1 MDSQIAFFP
10 SRFADRVQRLLERVE
25 YRRAESPEDKEA
37 IYRLRYDAY
46 MREGA
51 IEPDASGAF
60 SDAFDEV
67 SNVWIIGMFI
77 DGELAS
83 SIRFHVAASEDAPLP
98 ANTVF
103 PDVLGPRLRQG
114 QIIVDPTRF
123 VTRLEFSRRFAEM
136 PYLTVRPGWMAGEF
150 FKADFILATIRS
162 EHQGYYRRVFGH
174 EPWCAAR
181 DYPTLKKP
189 IACMGLDY
197 FAMRDRVQQRYPF
210 YKSTA
215 VERDVLF
222 GRSSNPAAASSGA
235 IGWNA
240 ATPAKV

>member
-77 DGELAS
+77 DGEQIGRA
-83 SIRFHVAASEDAPLP
+83 HV
-98 ANTVF
+98 
-103 PDVLGPRLRQG
+103 
-114 QIIVDPTRF
+114 
-123 VTRLEFSRRFAEM
+123 
-136 PYLTVRPGWMAGEF
+136 
-150 FKADFILATIRS
+150 
-162 EHQGYYRRVFGH
+162 
-174 EPWCAAR
+174 
-181 DYPTLKKP
+181 
-189 IACMGLDY
+189 
-197 FAMRDRVQQRYPF
+197 
-210 YKSTA
+210 
-215 VERDVLF
+215 
-222 GRSSNPAAASSGA
+222 
-235 IGWNA
+235 
-240 ATPAKV
+240 